1 MAEPDRPDVIV
12 IGSGPAGVS
21 VTWPMV
27 KAGLKVVMVD
37 AGSGDAPFSNLPAGD
52 IGQFRRDPS
61 SWRARYGDDLS
72 LIAITGD
79 YSPKLMTPLARA
91 LMGEFANSNG
101 LITKNFTA
109 IGGLGS
115 GGLSNIWGALVTIFE
130 DSELDDYPINRQ
142 DLLPSYAAVIERIG
156 ISNGGALAGVRVEEG
171 PPMVRAAEKVLTR
184 HRKLPVSFDFTL
196 ERASNAVL
204 MTARDGREACS
215 QCGLCLWGCHAKSI
229 YNSSFELAALRRFG
243 NFDFQPGL
251 RVRRL
256 RMEGA
261 FHAVDA
267 EVAEMTRT
275 LSAPR
280 IILAAGTIA
289 STSLAVRRLG
299 LHGHAIR
306 ILTNPAAAMTFIIP
320 ELFASPLPNRS
331 FSLGQLTYQM
341 PLASGG
347 SLFGVIYG
355 ADTLSLDILANR
367 LPLSRPVALRLSRSL
382 APALLLATCYL
393 PGRFSANR
401 LYASGPDHAP
411 RIVIDGSHSR
421 ETRRTIVDAGK
432 RLRSRMLHRGAI
444 ALPGS
449 LTLLAPGADGH
460 YAGTFPMGG
469 KGPFGCSVDGE
480 LNCCEGIHVVDG
492 AALTSLPAKHCTLTI
507 MANADRIGRGIAE
520 RLGGAQRR

>member
-1 MAEPDRPDVIV
+1 
-12 IGSGPAGVS
+12 
-21 VTWPMV
+21 
-27 KAGLKVVMVD
+27 
-37 AGSGDAPFSNLPAGD
+37 
-52 IGQFRRDPS
+52 
-61 SWRARYGDDLS
+61 
-72 LIAITGD
+72 
-79 YSPKLMTPLARA
+79 MTPLARA

-101 LITKNFTA
+101 LIAQGFTA

-130 DSELDDYPINRQ
+130 DSDLDDYPINRQ
-142 DLLPSYAAVIERIG
+142 DLLASYAAVIERIG
-156 ISNGGALAGVRVEEG
+156 ISGGGTLAGIRVEEG
-171 PPMVRAAEKVLTR
+171 PPMVRAAEKVLAR
-184 HRKLPVSFDFTL
+184 HRKMPISSDFSL
-196 ERASNAVL
+196 EPASNAVL

-229 YNSSFELAALRRFG
+229 YNSSFELAALRRFA

-251 RVRRL
+251 RVQRL
-256 RMEGA
+256 RRDGV

-267 EVAEMTRT
+267 EIAEMTRT

-280 IILAAGTIA
+280 VILAAGTIA

-306 ILTNPAAAMTFIIP
+306 ILTNPVAAMAFVIP

-331 FSLGQLTYQM
+331 FSLGQLTYRM

-347 SLFGVIYG
+347 SFMGAIYG
-355 ADTLSLDILANR
+355 ADTLPLDILANR

-401 LYASGPDHAP
+401 LYVSGPDHAP
-411 RIVIDGSHSR
+411 KIVINGSHSS
-421 ETRRTIVDAGK
+421 ETRRTMVEAAK
-432 RLRSRMLHRGAI
+432 RLRGRMLRCGAI

-469 KGPFGCSVDGE
+469 KDPFGSSVDGE
-480 LNCCEGIHVVDG
+480 LNGCEGIHIVDG

-520 RLGGAQRR
+520 RLGGSAQRR